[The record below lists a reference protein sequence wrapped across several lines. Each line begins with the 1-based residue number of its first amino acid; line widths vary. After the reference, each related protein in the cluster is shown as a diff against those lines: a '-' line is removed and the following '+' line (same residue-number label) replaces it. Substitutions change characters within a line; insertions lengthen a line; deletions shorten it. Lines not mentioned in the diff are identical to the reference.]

1 MRAFRIIRTFSVLAL
16 SSAISIGL
24 VGFVS
29 SLVYSFFGEVGMAIL
44 GLCVILLIAAVLIE
58 TSPG

>member
-1 MRAFRIIRTFSVLAL
+1 MRLLRIIRTFLILVL

-58 TSPG
+58 TR

>member
-1 MRAFRIIRTFSVLAL
+1 MKTLRVIRTFSVLAL

-24 VGFVS
+24 VG
-29 SLVYSFFGEVGMAIL
+29 LVYSFFGEVGMAIL

-58 TSPG
+58 TR